1 MNFTITPQA
10 NGKLYLM
17 LISSL
22 LLIDFGIIML
32 FNFNWRESILLLIA
46 TPTLLKLFLK
56 FVVPFMQK
64 KAEVVSKSLKKE
76 IMTEEQHKEHQIKIA
91 RKEGRRPFRVGLE
104 KQHTVYARDFIE
116 ANKFFN
122 KHIDYLAKKHPKK
135 KYYYVTKKY
144 NNL

>member
-10 NGKLYLM
+10 NGKLYVL
-17 LISSL
+17 LISTL

-46 TPTLLKLFLK
+46 TPTLLNLFLK

-64 KAEVVSKSLKKE
+64 KAKTVSKSLKKE
-76 IMTEEQHKEHQIKIA
+76 MLTDEQNREHQIKLA
-91 RKEGRRPFRVGLE
+91 RKEGRRAFRVGSEL
-104 KQHTVYARDFIE
+104 QHTVYAKDSIS
-116 ANKFFN
+116 AHKFFN